1 MAEKK
6 KFYKIEIP
14 ALGKQIELFG
24 NSLESFNNQT
34 VKLDLT
40 RMLRG
45 KSIEVLFRISATNEK
60 AFAVPLKLTLLGF
73 FIRRMLRTGI
83 DYVEDSFSAECKE
96 GKLRIKPFLIAR
108 KKVSREVRKALRN
121 TAREYIEGYIKDKSF
136 EELVE
141 EIISNRLQ
149 KSLSLKLKKVYPL
162 ALCEI
167 RMVYKEGKDGKISKE
182 KAVET
187 AK

>member
-14 ALGKQIELFG
+14 ALGKPVELFG

-34 VKLDLT
+34 IKLDLT

-45 KSIEVLFRISATNEK
+45 KSIEVLFKINATNEK
-60 AFAVPLKLTLLGF
+60 ASAVPLKLTLLGF

-83 DYVEDSFSAECKE
+83 DYVEDSFSADCKE

-108 KKVSREVRKALRN
+108 KKVSRKVRKALRD
-121 TAREYIEGYIKDKSF
+121 TAREYITDYIKDKDF
-136 EELVE
+136 NGLIEDIL
-141 EIISNRLQ
+141 SNKLQ

-162 ALCEI
+162 SLCEI

-182 KAVET
+182 RQE
-187 AK
+187 

>member
-14 ALGKQIELFG
+14 VLRKQIELFG
-24 NSLESFNNQT
+24 RSLESFNNQT
-34 VKLDLT
+34 IKLDLT

-45 KSIEVLFRISATNEK
+45 KSIEVLFKINVTNDK
-60 AFAVPLKLTLLGF
+60 AVAIPLKLTLLGF

-108 KKVSREVRKALRN
+108 KKVSRKVRKALRDA
-121 TAREYIEGYIKDKSF
+121 AREYITSYIKDKGF
-136 EELVE
+136 DELAE
-141 EIISNRLQ
+141 EIISNKLQ
-149 KSLSLKLKKVYPL
+149 KSLGLKLKKVYPL
-162 ALCEI
+162 SLCEI
-167 RMVYKEGKDGKISKE
+167 RMIYKEKTK
-182 KAVET
+182 
-187 AK
+187 